1 MTGISTADLNDA
13 LDLVIYI
20 FGRVFQSLDSY
31 YIGDYSLLDYFL
43 GFTIIF
49 TTLAFFNRLNG
60 VILTGV
66 YSDARERR
74 KNNRSND
81 KGGSDNE

>member
-20 FGRVFQSLDSY
+20 FGRVFEFLDSF
-31 YIGDYSLLDYFL
+31 YIGDYSLLDYSL

-49 TTLAFFNRLNG
+49 ITLAFFNRLNG
-60 VILTGV
+60 VTLTGV